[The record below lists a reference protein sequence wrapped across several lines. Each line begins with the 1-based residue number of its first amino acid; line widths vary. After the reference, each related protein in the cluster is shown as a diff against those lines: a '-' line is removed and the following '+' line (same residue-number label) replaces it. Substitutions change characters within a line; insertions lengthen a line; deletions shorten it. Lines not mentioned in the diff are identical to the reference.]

1 MIKVKIVLLRK
12 SYFDALYFK
21 VNLINWQVW
30 KDTKTF
36 FFWNEAISQLVY
48 QSGVLRVK
56 RVFWSGLMG
65 TRDQVIL
72 TTCKLLVVFPFIVFC
87 FILLFFIICNVSLLK
102 KSAGKIL
109 NILAAEASMTGILLQ
124 MIYVSLPNTK
134 YSTYS
139 L

>member
-72 TTCKLLVVFPFIVFC
+72 TTCKLWVVFPFIVFC